1 MTTEEMKE
9 CKVGDTVYVVSYFLD
24 TITKYSVIF
33 KLACT
38 LGLKAEDGDVTRVS
52 YREAFTTKEDAVEEL
67 TRKYINDLALT
78 VGNIEKGMDT
88 LGSFNKD
95 ALNDELLNDIIDS
108 IKSYY
113 KIVKERKNKSSSIQN
128 E

>member
-52 YREAFTTKEDAVEEL
+52 YREVFTTKEDAVEEL

-95 ALNDELLNDIIDS
+95 ALDDELLNDIIDS

>member
-1 MTTEEMKE
+1 MTTEEIKE

-38 LGLKAEDGDVTRVS
+38 LGLKAEDGDVIRVS
-52 YREAFTTKEDAVEEL
+52 YREVFTTKEDAVEEL
-67 TRKYINDLALT
+67 TRKYINDVALT

>member
-95 ALNDELLNDIIDS
+95 ALDDELLNDIIDS

>member
-52 YREAFTTKEDAVEEL
+52 YREVFTTKEDAVEEL

-95 ALNDELLNDIIDS
+95 ALDDELLNDIIDS

-113 KIVKERKNKSSSIQN
+113 KIVKERKK
-128 E
+128 

>member
-52 YREAFTTKEDAVEEL
+52 YREVFTTKEDAVEEL

-78 VGNIEKGMDT
+78 VGNIEKGMNT

-95 ALNDELLNDIIDS
+95 ALNDELLNDIIVS

-113 KIVKERKNKSSSIQN
+113 NLVKGGNNNK
-128 E
+128 

>member
-88 LGSFNKD
+88 LESFNKD
-95 ALNDELLNDIIDS
+95 ALNDELLNDIIVS